1 MPLELHATIKCC
13 LAFFEAFRRLGF
25 KPTEI
30 FFACD
35 PNVIGMVL
43 RAQGKPDYR
52 IAAGA
57 MDAAVID
64 AWPVAVERWNSGD
77 LSYVEKSLIW
87 REFMPTD
94 TFIGLACDLLIKGY
108 SPPGI
113 DEPALQEAK
122 RLLSLHLTPAAKA

>member
-1 MPLELHATIKCC
+1 MELHATIKCC

-43 RAQGKPDYR
+43 RAEGKPDYR
-52 IAAGA
+52 IMAGP
-57 MDAAVID
+57 MDEAVLAQWAD
-64 AWPVAVERWNSGD
+64 ATARWNSGD

-94 TFIGLACDLLIKGY
+94 TFVGLTCALLIRGY
-108 SPPGI
+108 TLPGI